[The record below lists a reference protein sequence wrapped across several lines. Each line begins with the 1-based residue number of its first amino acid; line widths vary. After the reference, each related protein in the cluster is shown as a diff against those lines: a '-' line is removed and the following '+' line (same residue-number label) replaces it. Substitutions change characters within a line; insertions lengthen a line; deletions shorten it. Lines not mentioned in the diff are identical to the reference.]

1 MNALM
6 NFFDGLGKLTL
17 AGIGCVVVCV
27 CGTCIVGVVLLAGG
41 ERVANQQAIQDNG
54 GYGSED
60 KPIPVGEYA
69 QFKNGQVR
77 LAETNYFA
85 TDRVLNET
93 LLGATSIA
101 AGSRYILLRF
111 DLLCEKQQC
120 DQSELDIRVMAD
132 DGKLWSEELSLAKYN
147 EDFPDAV
154 EGATS
159 TGWQVFEFPL
169 SHNVKVVRVKWEGV
183 TLYLDAP

>member
-1 MNALM
+1 MKGFM
-6 NFFDGLGKLTL
+6 SFIDGLGKLTL

-27 CGTCIVGVVLLAGG
+27 CGTCILGVVLLAGG
-41 ERVANQQAIQDNG
+41 ERIANQQAIQDND

-69 QFKNGQVR
+69 KFKNGQVR

-111 DLLCEKQQC
+111 DLFCEKQHC
-120 DQSELDIRVMAD
+120 DQAELDIRVVAD

-154 EGATS
+154 EGAAS
-159 TGWQVFEFPL
+159 TGWQVFEFPI
-169 SHNVKVVRVKWEGV
+169 SHQVRAVRVKWEGV
-183 TLYLDAP
+183 TLYLAAP